1 MERQIKRIS
10 FEEFADNL
18 AEIFDEVSREN
29 ETVVV
34 KTRFGEIEV
43 KRVSP
48 TELQRRE
55 KTQEDKEAFLASAGA
70 WADVDVDSFLKA
82 NEESRRLNTRPPVDL

>member
-18 AEIFDEVSREN
+18 AEVIDEVSREN
-29 ETVVV
+29 ETFVVET
-34 KTRFGEIEV
+34 KFGEIEV

-48 TELQRRE
+48 TELRQRE
-55 KTQEDKEAFLASAGA
+55 KTQEDKDAFLASAGA
-70 WADVDVDSFLKA
+70 WADVDVDGFLSG
-82 NEESRRLNTRPPVDL
+82 NRPPFFARSS